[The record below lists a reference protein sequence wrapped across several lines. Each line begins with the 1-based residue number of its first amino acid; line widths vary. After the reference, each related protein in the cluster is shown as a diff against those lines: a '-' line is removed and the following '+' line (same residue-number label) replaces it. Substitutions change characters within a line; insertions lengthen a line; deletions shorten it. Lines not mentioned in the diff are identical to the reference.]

1 MLKTTAL
8 QSLRDIASRLRA
20 GTGASR
26 TTIRLD
32 SRRLGQELGIVVA
45 ESLADGARSLE
56 GQTTPD
62 IHNSAAVRWLVENR
76 RTFVMEDCSNPWA
89 PEVAPEDYV
98 IRLYGIRSEMVRG
111 VFRGE
116 ELVGVVSVHY
126 TKGPRQWGDGELAM
140 IESACD
146 EVLAL
151 VDQLE
156 VD

>member
-1 MLKTTAL
+1 MKATAL
-8 QSLRDIASRLRA
+8 QSLRDIAGRLRA

-26 TTIRLD
+26 ITIRLD
-32 SRRLGQELGIVVA
+32 SRRLGQELGVVAA
-45 ESLADGARSLE
+45 ESLGDSARSLE
-56 GQTTPD
+56 GQATPD

-76 RTFVMEDCSNPWA
+76 RTFVMEDCNNPWA

-111 VFRGE
+111 VFRDE
-116 ELVGVVSVHY
+116 KLIGVVSVHY
-126 TKGPRQWGDGELAM
+126 TKGPRQWSDGELAM

-151 VDQLE
+151 VDE
-156 VD
+156 AEAD